1 MAHELS
7 TVSTGSGAAIVCI
20 GDAWHGLQNP
30 FTGDMAADLAQA
42 GLNFAAVKLPIYAL
56 LPGADLGT
64 DAINKSS
71 LQRVDGRWSIARDDT
86 FASLGIAADG
96 YHVHQVADLYAMAQK
111 YFGAAQGWKLSSMGS
126 LKGGKEIWFAARYEN
141 DFDVGGVAHKRYALM
156 STSFDTTQAT
166 RVQGTTVNVVC
177 NNTMRAAWCDKSA
190 VVKRNHSAKF
200 DAAAIAGELA
210 TIAASTVRYKVIGDA
225 LATVAV
231 TEEFNKTF
239 FKTLLGIPLEAK
251 KEDIATRTLN
261 NYASLWSDFR
271 KSTDERGQ
279 SADAFTL
286 LNAVTRYVDHTKTV
300 QGGDRMSSATFGA
313 GDRFKGE
320 AMALLMPLIADKVAV
335 AA

>member
-42 GLNFAAVKLPIYAL
+42 GLNFAAVKLPLFAQ
-56 LPGADLGT
+56 LPDSAGAG
-64 DAINKSS
+64 AGAY
-71 LQRVDGRWSIARDDT
+71 QRVDGRWSIARDDT

-111 YFGAAQGWKLSSMGS
+111 YFSAAQGWQLSSMGS

-141 DFDVGGVAHKRYALM
+141 DFTVGGANHKRYALM

-190 VVKRNHSAKF
+190 VVKRNHSAAF

-210 TIAASTVRYKVIGDA
+210 TIAASTERYKIIGDA

-251 KEDIATRTLN
+251 KEDIATRTMN
-261 NYASLWSDFR
+261 NYGALWSDFR

-320 AMALLMPLIADKVAV
+320 AMALLMPLIADKVA
-335 AA
+335 A